1 MKPLIKNNSSFF
13 KFDSIKLFGN
23 LFIIFS
29 LLPWVNFGLNN
40 MDSQPW
46 SFIFGII
53 FLLSLK
59 KITFPDYS
67 ITILVLVFIG
77 LVCAFLRTD
86 YLDTFFVLR
95 ATVNYFSLSLFYILF
110 YNYFI
115 NYHFPFKIFVF
126 FNFLWIGFGL
136 LELFYPELTKSI
148 SIMRT
153 DSSRGATSFA
163 PEPTFFAIFLFI
175 SSWILAESKNFLINK
190 KITIILL
197 INIISIIFLAE
208 SAMVFLFLV
217 IVISMILISNLLHFL
232 ISLKIIKKNLVSY
245 VIWICL
251 GYLMLIIAKDLL
263 NETRLFFL
271 INKFL
276 NAQSIL
282 EIIIND
288 ASINARV
295 ESVYFSTIGSFK
307 NYLIPGGLDSFIE
320 MRREILSLMEE
331 EIFNNRVESNK
342 IMSWAGSLLYEL
354 GIFGLLIMV
363 LFFKSI
369 YKGSLR
375 SLLNCITLF
384 LILFSAIP
392 VAFPLIPILL
402 SLMVY
407 NKKIQILNQKKIH
420 STLK

>member
-1 MKPLIKNNSSFF
+1 MKYLTKIYSSVF
-13 KFDSIKLFGN
+13 KINFDSTKFFGN

-46 SFIFGII
+46 SFIFGIF

-67 ITILVLVFIG
+67 INILVFVFLGLVFT
-77 LVCAFLRTD
+77 LLRTNS
-86 YLDTFFVLR
+86 LDIFFSLR
-95 ATVNYFSLSLFYILF
+95 AIVNYFSLSLFYILF

-115 NYHFPFKIFVF
+115 RYHFPFKIFIF
-126 FNFLWIGFGL
+126 FNFLWIGFGF
-136 LELFYPELTKSI
+136 LEILSPELMKSI

-153 DSSRGATSFA
+153 DHTRGVTSLA

-175 SSWILAESKNFLINK
+175 ISWIFAESKNFIINK
-190 KITIILL
+190 KIAIILL
-197 INIISIIFLAE
+197 INFISVIFLAE
-208 SAMVFLFLV
+208 SAMVTLFYV
-217 IVISMILISNLLHFL
+217 IVICVILISNFLHVL
-232 ISLKIIKKNLVSY
+232 ISLKINKKNMISY
-245 VIWICL
+245 VIWISL
-251 GYLMLIIAKDLL
+251 IYLTLIFAKDLL
-263 NETRLFFL
+263 NETRLIYL
-271 INKFL
+271 VNKFL

-295 ESVYFSTIGSFK
+295 ESVYFSVIGSFK

-320 MRREILSLMEE
+320 MRREILSLMEK
-331 EIFNNRVESNK
+331 EIFYNRVESNK

-363 LFFKSI
+363 FFFKSI
-369 YKGSLR
+369 YKGTLR
-375 SLLNCITLF
+375 SLFNCMTLF

-392 VAFPLIPILL
+392 VAFPLITILM
-402 SLMVY
+402 SLMLY
-407 NKKIQILNQKKIH
+407 NKKFKFKIKKI
-420 STLK
+420 S